1 MMNHIGNLQL
11 LRKKLRTAMMK
22 NCFIENH
29 CNPNAQLTFTWKGI
43 EFYQKHF
50 VVKSFFTFGIGGFKT
65 CQRTNSLIETI
76 LDKLLYRSFVQLL
89 NFLYFQNKLMQEYT
103 RLKFIHIYILFSV
116 FKNCCRDQY
125 F

>member
-11 LRKKLRTAMMK
+11 LRKKVRTAMMK

-76 LDKLLYRSFVQLL
+76 LDKLLNRSFVQLL
-89 NFLYFQNKLMQEYT
+89 NFLYFQNKLIQEYT
-103 RLKFIHIYILFSV
+103 RLKFIHIYIIQ
-116 FKNCCRDQY
+116 CI
-125 F
+125 

>member
-11 LRKKLRTAMMK
+11 LRKKLRTATMK
-22 NCFIENH
+22 DCFIENH

-50 VVKSFFTFGIGGFKT
+50 VVKSFFTFGIEGFKA
-65 CQRTNSLIETI
+65 CQRTNNLIERI

-89 NFLYFQNKLMQEYT
+89 NFVYFQNKLM
-103 RLKFIHIYILFSV
+103 
-116 FKNCCRDQY
+116 
-125 F
+125 

>member
-103 RLKFIHIYILFSV
+103 RLKFIHIYIIQ
-116 FKNCCRDQY
+116 CI
-125 F
+125 